1 MRRFVLLCLFSA
13 LFIAGAAGVFA
24 WRALAQPLLV
34 QGDGVLVVSV
44 RPGDGAGRV
53 IDRLSAAGHLRHP
66 RVLRLWARWRGGSLH
81 VGDYEL
87 AAGMSA
93 RRAIDH
99 LLSGQ
104 VLLHGF
110 TIIEGWSFR
119 QLRAA
124 LSAEGRLRQEAAALD
139 DLSVMTRLGA
149 QGQHPEGWFAPDTYF
164 FASGADSDLDLLR
177 RALEMQRQRLDQAWS
192 KRAENLPYKTPY
204 ELLVMASIVEKETGQ
219 AQERPDIA
227 GVFVRRMKIGMRLQT
242 DPTVIYGLGD
252 KYRGNLTRAHLQ
264 QPTPWNTYVIGGL
277 PPTPIAMPGA
287 AAIEAAAHPAEGMAL
302 YFVGRGDGT
311 HHFSATL
318 GEHND
323 AVRRYQLQRRGDYH
337 SAPKKP

>member
-1 MRRFVLLCLFSA
+1 MRRFVLFSLFA
-13 LFIAGAAGVFA
+13 TLLFAGAAGVFA
-24 WRALAQPLLV
+24 WRVFEQPLQV
-34 QGDGVLVVSV
+34 AGDGVLVVSV
-44 RPGDGAGRV
+44 QPGDSVGRV
-53 IDRLSAAGHLRHP
+53 IDRLAVAGHLRQP
-66 RVLRLWARWRGGSLH
+66 RLLRLWARWRGGSLH

-124 LSAEGRLRQEAAALD
+124 LAAEQRLRQEAAALGD
-139 DLSVMTRLGA
+139 AAVMARLGA
-149 QGQHPEGWFAPDTYF
+149 EGEHPEGWFAPDTYF

-177 RALEMQRQRLDQAWS
+177 RALAAQRQRLDRAWS
-192 KRAENLPYKTPY
+192 KRADNLPYKTPY
-204 ELLVMASIVEKETGQ
+204 EMLVMASIVEKETGQ
-219 AQERPDIA
+219 ARERPDIA

-252 KYRGNLTRAHLQ
+252 EYRGNLTRAHLQ

-287 AAIEAAAHPAEGMAL
+287 AAIEAAAHPAEGVAL